1 MAVCLYKHQLE
12 AIDKLGTGSILWG
25 GVGSGKSRTA
35 LVYYVLNEGLGTL
48 RINGEGKYSPM
59 KRDVPLYIITTAKKR
74 DTLEWEAEMVPL
86 LLNSKKIVIDSWN
99 LIKNYINVK
108 DAFFIF
114 DEQRLVGSGTWVK
127 SFLKIAKHNNWILL
141 TATPGDTWMDYVPV
155 FIANGYFKNRTEF
168 IRNHVIYNRFTRYP
182 QVERYYGE
190 RKLESIRQKIL
201 VGMDYKK
208 KTIPWHNDILVDY
221 DLEKYKTVAVDRW
234 NIYEDEPIKEGG
246 QLCYVLRRIVNS
258 DPSRIQKLLELTEK
272 HERMIVFYNFN
283 YELELLRELCEQKYI
298 RYAEWNGHKHQPIP
312 DTTRWVYLVQYA
324 AGAEGW
330 NCISTN
336 VVVFFSQNYSYK
348 AMVQAA
354 GRVDRI
360 NSPYID
366 LYYYHFRT
374 KSSIDMGIKK
384 FLKTKKNFNE
394 RAFIRNL
401 DSQQKQTL

>member
-1 MAVCLYKHQLE
+1 
-12 AIDKLGTGSILWG
+12 
-25 GVGSGKSRTA
+25 
-35 LVYYVLNEGLGTL
+35 
-48 RINGEGKYSPM
+48 
-59 KRDVPLYIITTAKKR
+59 
-74 DTLEWEAEMVPL
+74 
-86 LLNSKKIVIDSWN
+86 
-99 LIKNYINVK
+99 
-108 DAFFIF
+108 
-114 DEQRLVGSGTWVK
+114 
-127 SFLKIAKHNNWILL
+127 
-141 TATPGDTWMDYVPV
+141 
-155 FIANGYFKNRTEF
+155 
-168 IRNHVIYNRFTRYP
+168 
-182 QVERYYGE
+182 
-190 RKLESIRQKIL
+190 
-201 VGMDYKK
+201 
-208 KTIPWHNDILVDY
+208 
-221 DLEKYKTVAVDRW
+221 
-234 NIYEDEPIKEGG
+234 
-246 QLCYVLRRIVNS
+246 
-258 DPSRIQKLLELTEK
+258 
-272 HERMIVFYNFN
+272 MIVFYNFN